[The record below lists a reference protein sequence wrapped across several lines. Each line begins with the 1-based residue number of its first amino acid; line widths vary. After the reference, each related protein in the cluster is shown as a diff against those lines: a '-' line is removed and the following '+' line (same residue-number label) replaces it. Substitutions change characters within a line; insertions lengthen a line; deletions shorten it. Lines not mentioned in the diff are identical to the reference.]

1 MFGNKQKNKGPEL
14 DVAVESIPIEFYGG
28 VNPAVSFRS
37 TKKEVE
43 LSTSPTGLEKKVF
56 DKENA
61 VGGGSKFHPAN
72 LLASPKFLLLTALGL
87 FVLFGA
93 GAGVY
98 YWQKLRNTQVSIKN
112 PVVTSTT
119 GFNQFELVE
128 AATTTTVTTTTTII
142 EGATITPSEEGG
154 LISIFDVPPTY
165 PSVVLGQSID
175 TDSDGLSD
183 VAEELFLTDLGVPD
197 SDKDKY
203 TDSHEIYN
211 LYNPIGAEPRKL
223 IDSGLVVEFINPTF
237 KYKVY
242 YPKNWAVGNIDE
254 SYQDVL
260 FSTLTGES
268 IEVRAIDKD
277 ITDTS
282 FNSWFAKWAP
292 NEKISD
298 LAEFETAFKDKG
310 WQRKD
315 NLVYYFETPR
325 RVYVMLYHTT
335 DSSIVNFEMV
345 IKMMARSFRLPTTE
359 EVLPNRIIEESGTEA
374 VATTTQG
381 L

>member
-1 MFGNKQKNKGPEL
+1 MFGNKQKNKEPEV
-14 DVAVESIPIEFYGG
+14 DVAVESIPAEFYGG
-28 VNPAVSFRS
+28 VNPTVSFRS

-43 LSTSPTGLEKKVF
+43 LSTGPTVLEKRAF
-56 DKENA
+56 DKRNT
-61 VGGGSKFHPAN
+61 VGSGSKFHPAN
-72 LLASPKFLLLTALGL
+72 LLTSPKFLLLTTLVL

-93 GAGVY
+93 GAGIY
-98 YWQKLRNTQVSIKN
+98 YWQKLRNTQVSVKN
-112 PVVTSTT
+112 PFVTSTT
-119 GFNQFELVE
+119 GFTQTELTE
-128 AATTTTVTTTTTII
+128 ATTTVTTTIEEVTT
-142 EGATITPSEEGG
+142 TPLEEVNPV
-154 LISIFDVPPTY
+154 SIFDIPPTY
-165 PSVVLGQSID
+165 PSVMLGQSID
-175 TDSDGLSD
+175 TDNDGLSD

-197 SDKDKY
+197 SDEDKY

-223 IDSGLVVEFINPTF
+223 IDSDLVTEFINPTF
-237 KYKVY
+237 EYKVY
-242 YPKNWAVGNIDE
+242 YPKNWAVGNVDE

-268 IEVRAIDKD
+268 VEIRAIDKSVA
-277 ITDTS
+277 DTS
-282 FNSWFAKWAP
+282 FTDWFAKWAP

-298 LAEFETAFKDKG
+298 LVEFETVFKDKG

-335 DSSIVNFEMV
+335 DSNVVNFEMV

-359 EVLPNRIIEESGTEA
+359 EVLPNLVVEESGVET
-374 VATTTQG
+374 VVTTTQG